1 MNEVPIAIYII
12 LTLFNILLFYL
23 LWAYIRCNIIYML
36 PLFFVLQSVATA
48 LFAGLYDKGNNNSGV
63 FVNNPGDEDGIKYI
77 DGVWTSVD
85 PSPHGKVLRVENTN
99 PPGDDKI
106 YMFGNQIVLNSK
118 TIGLETFAPGDTLYF
133 KNPDGDFDNKYR
145 IVSITEDSN
154 GSYVFNVEDFSPSC
168 Q

>member
-1 MNEVPIAIYII
+1 MNEVPIAIYVI

-23 LWAYIRCNIIYML
+23 LWAYIRYNILYML
-36 PLFFVLQSVATA
+36 PLFFILQSVANAIFAA
-48 LFAGLYDKGNNNSGV
+48 LYNHDINNDGIVVS
-63 FVNNPGDEDGIKYI
+63 NPGDDDGIKYI
-77 DGVWTSVD
+77 DGTWTSVD

-99 PPGDDKI
+99 PPGDNKI
-106 YMFGNQIVLNSK
+106 YMFGSQLIMNSK

-154 GSYVFNVEDFSPSC
+154 GSFVFNVEDFYPSC